1 MRFSLIIFVV
11 CLLAVAQKV
20 SALVGPATRRSLSG
34 RHSHTSTFGRGLMV
48 AGARKIDA
56 EAEAMSGGSDKT
68 GKAAKK
74 GKGGKKG
81 KGQRSS
87 KAVSAPQMQQA
98 EAVQSSVVE
107 SVKVDNNVVDDGKK
121 ETVEQDIVAES
132 LGEDEP
138 KELWEKPAEGES
150 IPLVFRSAADGE
162 DEDDGEGDMGF
173 ELINS
178 DDVLR
183 SPPMKYGSPK
193 GGDVPPAE
201 VVFFGEP
208 RRPPPI
214 EALRDTRYHGPLLS
228 WARHANVIPR
238 TTEERA
244 ISVYPKPGA
253 SDLYLGDGALTY
265 DQIFDKFVSVKDNL
279 DASKNFILANVANV
293 PPKLFLRALTAEK
306 LNSQSKGDLERMA
319 YLKEVR
325 DAFILAHDQLYFP
338 LNVELQK
345 AETRVMTYVGRM
357 EMFEAIENWDAVEL
371 SSFFT
376 TLLAARLTWDGRVR
390 DVLGQIEN
398 KVQDTVA
405 YMADGIRSDL
415 MTRTFKKPGQS
426 SEIYRNATI
435 AIQARMPEA
444 YDAMLPEVKAVQET
458 FFLVAEG
465 RFDAAKD
472 YIMNDFLPKNGLEKT
487 AFMKGLRSYE
497 AALGAMQGID
507 YIELR
512 LMVNVIHELLC
523 DGTEMK
529 ARDKWYADFKESPKA
544 QFQTYETDEIP
555 MMIKSEQ
562 RLRDTG
568 SAFDNFLVQVLKQ
581 RTKYADALGGQR
593 PKGAD
598 VGNWLE
604 RDPDWSVKQPGS
616 VDERIDN
623 FKAAYVKQTEKRKLE
638 ESVQLFKNPE
648 SE

>member
-1 MRFSLIIFVV
+1 MKA
-11 CLLAVAQKV
+11 LLCIVLTVFLAQSWLA
-20 SALVGPATRRSLSG
+20 SALLRPAVMRSLSG
-34 RHSHTSTFGRGLMV
+34 RSSPTSTCGRGIMV
-48 AGARKIDA
+48 GEARKIDA
-56 EAEAMSGGSDKT
+56 EAEAMSGGG
-68 GKAAKK
+68 GKA
-74 GKGGKKG
+74 GKTGKKG
-81 KGQRSS
+81 KGSKKGKGKRSS
-87 KAVSAPQMQQA
+87 KADSAPRMEQQKTMR
-98 EAVQSSVVE
+98 SSDKMTGDE
-107 SVKVDNNVVDDGKK
+107 K
-121 ETVEQDIVAES
+121 EGANQDIVTES
-132 LGEDEP
+132 LSEEEP
-138 KELWEKPAEGES
+138 KELWEKPVATGTEEKES
-150 IPLVFRSAADGE
+150 VPLVFRSAADG
-162 DEDDGEGDMGF
+162 DEEEEADMGF

-183 SPPMKYGSPK
+183 SPPVIYGTPN
-193 GGDVPPAE
+193 VPPAE

-244 ISVYPKPGA
+244 ISVFPRPTT
-253 SDLYLGDGALTY
+253 SDFYLGDGALTY
-265 DQIFDKFVSVKDNL
+265 DQIFDKFVSVKDNVE
-279 DASKNFILANVANV
+279 ASKRFILANVANV

-306 LNSQSKGDLERMA
+306 LSSQSRGDLERMA
-319 YLKEVR
+319 SLKEVR
-325 DAFILAHDQLYFP
+325 DSFILAHDQLYFP
-338 LNVELQK
+338 LNIELQK

-357 EMFEAIENWDAVEL
+357 EMFEAIENWDAIEL

-390 DVLGQIEN
+390 DVLGQIDN

-415 MTRTFKKPGQS
+415 MARTFKKPGQS

-444 YDAMLPEVKAVQET
+444 YETMVPEVKVVQET
-458 FFLVAEG
+458 FFLVVEG

-472 YIMNDFLPKNGLEKT
+472 YIMNDFLPKNGLEKA

-497 AALGAMQGID
+497 AALAAMQGID

-523 DGTEMK
+523 DGAEIM
-529 ARDKWYADFKESPKA
+529 ARDKWYAEFKEGPKS
-544 QFQTYETDEIP
+544 QFQTYETNEIP

-568 SAFDNFLVQVLKQ
+568 NAFDNFLVQVLKQ
-581 RTKYADALGGQR
+581 RTKYSEALSGQR
-593 PKGAD
+593 AKGAD

-604 RDPDWSVKQPGS
+604 RDPDWQIPQPASVE
-616 VDERIDN
+616 ERIDN
-623 FKAAYVKQTEKRKLE
+623 FKEAYVKQTEKRKLE
-638 ESVQLFKNPE
+638 ESVQLFKETDP